1 MWTRGLQG
9 RNDSR
14 GKCSDAIVNIP
25 LWVGALVRLILQSF
39 DNLETNVGLPSGSFR
54 AYFPIFALSPRQ
66 GYEIAGVNTPAGG
79 SSQRQDHFN
88 SELIDANV
96 FGQD

>member
-1 MWTRGLQG
+1 
-9 RNDSR
+9 
-14 GKCSDAIVNIP
+14 
-25 LWVGALVRLILQSF
+25 
-39 DNLETNVGLPSGSFR
+39 
-54 AYFPIFALSPRQ
+54 LSPRQ